1 MKLLHH
7 IHVLC
12 KRNPDGSYKTQNNR
26 LDSLK
31 QSARELKSIGFNRI
45 NSLQSLK
52 PKHIE
57 SLVKHWQKNDMS
69 VGTIKNRMAHLRWVA
84 EKIDRRDLIAKDNS
98 HYGIGNRS
106 FVGKDKSLTFT
117 DEAIRAINDSYVAA
131 SARLQKEFGLRREEA
146 MKIIPIDA
154 DKGSSLALKSTWCKG
169 GRARPV
175 PINTDL
181 QRAALDHAKAVAG
194 TGSLIPPNLMFKN
207 QVNVFEREMKS
218 VGLSRSHGARH
229 AYAQNR
235 YFELTGWRPPIQ
247 GGPSYKDLSDS
258 DKLVDREARRQ
269 VSAELGH
276 ERIQITATYLG
287 S

>member
-1 MKLLHH
+1 MKLFHH

-31 QSARELKSIGFNRI
+31 QSARELKSIGFNQI

-57 SLVKHWQKNDMS
+57 SLVKYWQKNDIS
-69 VGTIKNRMAHLRWVA
+69 TGTIKNRMAHLRWLA
-84 EKIDRRDLIAKDNS
+84 EKIDRRDLIAKDNA

-117 DEAIRAINDSYVAA
+117 DDAIQQIKDPHVAA
-131 SARLQKEFGLRREEA
+131 SALLQKEFGLRREEA
-146 MKIIPIDA
+146 MKIIPTTA
-154 DKGSSLALKSTWCKG
+154 DQGSSLALKSTWCKG
-169 GRARPV
+169 GRAREI
-175 PINTDL
+175 PINTQS
-181 QRAALDHAKAVAG
+181 QRCAIDNAKAVAG
-194 TGSLIPPNLMFKN
+194 RGSLIPANLMYKN
-207 QVNVFEREMKS
+207 QVNVFEREMRT

-235 YFELTGWRPPIQ
+235 YLELTGRQPPTR
-247 GGPSYKDLSDS
+247 GGTSYKNLSDS
-258 DKLVDREARRQ
+258 DKLVDRQARRQ